1 MITPRQRRPSAT
13 PAPPPSLQ
21 GSPRRFAHRLK
32 RLTLALSVGA
42 FGLAWGLVSQ
52 NVVGATN
59 ATPAQDSSSAS
70 PTPHRATVPSTDFF
84 GSAGSQ
90 PQPFLGNGG
99 SGSGPVVRGRTS

>member
-1 MITPRQRRPSAT
+1 MTTPQHRRPFAT
-13 PAPPPSLQ
+13 TAPPPSLQ
-21 GSPRRFAHRLK
+21 ESPRRFAHRVK

-42 FGLAWGLVSQ
+42 FGLAWALVSQ

-59 ATPAQDSSSAS
+59 ATPTPASSGASA
-70 PTPHRATVPSTDFF
+70 TPHRATVPSTDFF
-84 GSAGSQ
+84 GSPGSQ